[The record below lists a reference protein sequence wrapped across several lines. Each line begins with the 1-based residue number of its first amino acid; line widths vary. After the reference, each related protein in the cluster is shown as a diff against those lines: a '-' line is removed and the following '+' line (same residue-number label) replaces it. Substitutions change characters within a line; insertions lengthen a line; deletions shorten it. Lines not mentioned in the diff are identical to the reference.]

1 MSITLQLCSENLI
14 MQFQAQLNIQK
25 NRRRVIIVQSRA
37 DIAQLL
43 EIDKLES
50 AFSRVSYV

>member
-1 MSITLQLCSENLI
+1 